1 MLWRPGIT
9 APRHGRPDRVGGM
22 NVNIVEVALDL
33 TRPIPP
39 QLYEILRK
47 RIVDNTLQP
56 GERISEA
63 GLAQEFEVSRT
74 PLRAA
79 LQQLATDGLVSVRPQ
94 VGTLVAKL
102 DVGQLNEAVFI
113 RSALECAVVEKLASN
128 TTDLAELDRTLTLQ
142 AAAAEIDDYATFFQH
157 DEAFH
162 AKLSEL
168 AGTPTVW
175 KLVQSVKGHVDRQR
189 YSMMAGIPMRSLK
202 AYDEHLL
209 ISDRIRNGDVA
220 GASKAMADHVASVFD
235 LEQ

>member
-1 MLWRPGIT
+1 M
-9 APRHGRPDRVGGM
+9 RVLQTG
-22 NVNIVEVALDL
+22 LDL
-33 TRPIPP
+33 TKPIPP
-39 QLYEILRK
+39 QLYEILRQ

-63 GLAQEFEVSRT
+63 CLAQEFNVSRT

-94 VGTLVAKL
+94 VGTLVAGL

-113 RSALECAVVEKLASN
+113 RAALECAVVETLAGSAV
-128 TTDLAELDRTLTLQ
+128 DFRELDLILAQQ
-142 AAAAEIDDYATFFQH
+142 AAAAEADDFATFFRH
-157 DEAFH
+157 DESFH
-162 AKLSEL
+162 AKLAEL
-168 AGTPTVW
+168 AGTPTAW

-189 YSMMAGIPMRSLK
+189 YSMMAGIPMRSRR

-209 ISDRIRNGDVA
+209 IMDRIRNGDVA
-220 GASKAMADHVASVFD
+220 GAAKAMADHVASVLE

>member
-1 MLWRPGIT
+1 MRGLQTG
-9 APRHGRPDRVGGM
+9 
-22 NVNIVEVALDL
+22 LDL
-33 TRPIPP
+33 TKPIPP
-39 QLYEILRK
+39 QLYEILRQ

-63 GLAQEFEVSRT
+63 CLAQEFNVSRT

-94 VGTLVAKL
+94 VGTLVAGL

-113 RSALECAVVEKLASN
+113 RAALECAVVETLAGSAV
-128 TTDLAELDRTLTLQ
+128 DSRELDLILAQQ
-142 AAAAEIDDYATFFQH
+142 AAAAEADDFATFFRH
-157 DEAFH
+157 DESFH
-162 AKLSEL
+162 AKLAEL
-168 AGTPTVW
+168 AGKPTAW

-189 YSMMAGIPMRSLK
+189 YSIMAGIPMRSRR

-209 ISDRIRNGDVA
+209 IMDRIRNGDVA
-220 GASKAMADHVASVFD
+220 GASKAMADHVASVLE

>member
-1 MLWRPGIT
+1 MNM
-9 APRHGRPDRVGGM
+9 RVLQTG
-22 NVNIVEVALDL
+22 LDL
-33 TRPIPP
+33 TKPIPP
-39 QLYEILRK
+39 QLYEILRQ

-63 GLAQEFEVSRT
+63 CLAQEFNVSRT

-94 VGTLVAKL
+94 VGTLVAGL

-113 RSALECAVVEKLASN
+113 RAALECAVVETLAGSAV
-128 TTDLAELDRTLTLQ
+128 DFRELDLILVQQ
-142 AAAAEIDDYATFFQH
+142 AAAAEADDFATFFRH
-157 DEAFH
+157 DESFH
-162 AKLSEL
+162 AKLAEL
-168 AGTPTVW
+168 AGTPTAW

-189 YSMMAGIPMRSLK
+189 YSMMAGIPMRSRR

-209 ISDRIRNGDVA
+209 IMDRIRNGDVA
-220 GASKAMADHVASVFD
+220 GAAKAMADHVASVLE

>member
-1 MLWRPGIT
+1 M
-9 APRHGRPDRVGGM
+9 RVLQTG
-22 NVNIVEVALDL
+22 LDL
-33 TRPIPP
+33 TKPIPP
-39 QLYEILRK
+39 QLYEILRQ

-63 GLAQEFEVSRT
+63 CLAQEFNVSRT

-94 VGTLVAKL
+94 VGTLVAGL

-113 RSALECAVVEKLASN
+113 RAALECAVVETLAGSAV
-128 TTDLAELDRTLTLQ
+128 DFRELDLILAQQ
-142 AAAAEIDDYATFFQH
+142 AAAAEADDFATFFRH

-162 AKLSEL
+162 AKLAEL
-168 AGTPTVW
+168 AGTPTAW

-189 YSMMAGIPMRSLK
+189 YSMMAGIPMRSRR

-209 ISDRIRNGDVA
+209 IMDRIRNGDVA
-220 GASKAMADHVASVFD
+220 GAAKAMADHVASVLE

>member
-1 MLWRPGIT
+1 MNM
-9 APRHGRPDRVGGM
+9 RVLQTG
-22 NVNIVEVALDL
+22 LDL
-33 TRPIPP
+33 TKPIPP
-39 QLYEILRK
+39 QLYEILRQ

-63 GLAQEFEVSRT
+63 CLAQEFNVSRT

-94 VGTLVAKL
+94 VGTLVAGL

-113 RSALECAVVEKLASN
+113 RAALECAVVETLAGSAV
-128 TTDLAELDRTLTLQ
+128 DFRELDLILAQQ
-142 AAAAEIDDYATFFQH
+142 AAAAEADDFATFFRH
-157 DEAFH
+157 DESFH
-162 AKLSEL
+162 AKLAEL
-168 AGTPTVW
+168 AGTPTAW

-189 YSMMAGIPMRSLK
+189 YSMMAGIPMRSRR

-209 ISDRIRNGDVA
+209 IMDRIRNGDVA
-220 GASKAMADHVASVFD
+220 GAAKAMADHVASVLE